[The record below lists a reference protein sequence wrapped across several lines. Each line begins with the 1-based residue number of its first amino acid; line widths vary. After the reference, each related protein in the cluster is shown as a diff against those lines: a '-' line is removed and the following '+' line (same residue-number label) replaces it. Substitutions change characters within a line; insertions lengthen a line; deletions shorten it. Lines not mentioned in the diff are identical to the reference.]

1 MKLLLLLFALAG
13 IAFAQDGA
21 SKAAAS
27 TDSAH
32 LLASKSSVEK
42 YAVEGK
48 DFVLQ
53 YHLRNV
59 GDRAALR
66 VTLDDRHSFPTEAF
80 EIVEGSLQAEWKK
93 IAPGAVLTHNVT
105 VKPLTFGRYNITAAV
120 ITYYPSDEAK
130 QARVGYTST
139 SGEAK
144 QARVGYTSTSGEG
157 YIFRQ
162 KDHERLFGSKSH
174 IWLIS
179 ALMCVPPFAFIFF
192 SWNIE
197 VNRYKDPIVSKKKS
211 K

>member
-139 SGEAK
+139 SGE
-144 QARVGYTSTSGEG
+144 G